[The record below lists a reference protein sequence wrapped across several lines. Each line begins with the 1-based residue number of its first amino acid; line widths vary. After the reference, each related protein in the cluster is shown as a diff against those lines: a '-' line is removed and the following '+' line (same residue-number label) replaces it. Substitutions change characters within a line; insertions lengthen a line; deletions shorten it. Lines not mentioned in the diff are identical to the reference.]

1 MCVGMVFFIDICWWD
16 KDPLDYTRYTYR
28 EKVTKIVVGN
38 KIIQDGRMITDWT
51 FSKEIYPNLYQFS
64 KVYPTQKQM
73 KRIYKNQPQAYIR
86 TMDDDAGTMSSWFV
100 MRSIGLSPANIGDPV
115 YYLTA
120 PIFKSVKINWENGK
134 SFEMEVI
141 NYNKDHFYVQS
152 AQLNGKEL
160 SRNWLTHEELTSGGN
175 LIIETADTPNKDWG
189 TQNTFITKVELN

>member
-73 KRIYKNQPQAYIR
+73 KRIYKNQP
-86 TMDDDAGTMSSWFV
+86 V
-100 MRSIGLSPANIGDPV
+100 L
-115 YYLTA
+115 L
-120 PIFKSVKINWENGK
+120 
-134 SFEMEVI
+134 EV
-141 NYNKDHFYVQS
+141 
-152 AQLNGKEL
+152 
-160 SRNWLTHEELTSGGN
+160 
-175 LIIETADTPNKDWG
+175 
-189 TQNTFITKVELN
+189 